1 MKVVKQKKPNVEIS
15 EEQVG
20 RAIKNY
26 KVIKAPKPDNGRPH
40 IGCGN
45 GEWCG
50 TPYCMGYC

>member
-1 MKVVKQKKPNVEIS
+1 MKIIKQKNPDIKITKKQVEKTPFKIL
-15 EEQVG
+15 
-20 RAIKNY
+20 
-26 KVIKAPKPDNGRPH
+26 KAPKPKNGRPH